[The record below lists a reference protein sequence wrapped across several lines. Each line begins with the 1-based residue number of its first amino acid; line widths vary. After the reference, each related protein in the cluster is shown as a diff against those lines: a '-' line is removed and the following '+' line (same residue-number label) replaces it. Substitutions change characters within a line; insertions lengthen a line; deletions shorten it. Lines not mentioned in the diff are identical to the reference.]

1 MTIDDSAI
9 RLEWSRRDRRAV
21 GAVAVQFAINGMF
34 GASIAPRLP
43 ELRDQIGVSTRTIG
57 LFLTLTAV
65 SGLAASIS
73 IGRVVS
79 FLGTRRV
86 MLVGGIAAAVSLA
99 LVGLGSSWPLVLV
112 GLTGLM
118 FFDVYV
124 DVAMNMQGSWLS
136 ARRHHPIMNRLHGL
150 WSVGCVIGGVVAGT
164 LAGSTVSLRSH
175 LLVTAAVLAA
185 LSTGVAALL
194 LPVDE
199 RHADEPEADAGE
211 ASVRAGSGRFF
222 LAGMTAVVLETVGLS
237 WAAFRV
243 TDDLDGSSSAAA
255 LAYVAVVGGMAIGR
269 FAGDHLEHW
278 WGSDTLMRRSAT
290 VAVIGLALAGL
301 LPAEWLVVVAFLVGG
316 LGIATLMPRLYDL
329 AARAGNGGASGL
341 GVLTAGIRT
350 ATIVAPATIAAV
362 ASSASVGVAIVLA
375 AALAGLGFLVTT
387 RAARP
392 AVTRA

>member
-1 MTIDDSAI
+1 MTGTDTEN
-9 RLEWSRRDRRAV
+9 RPGWSLRDRRAV

-57 LFLTLTAV
+57 LFLTVTAV
-65 SGLAASIS
+65 TGLAASIS
-73 IGRVVS
+73 VGRIVRL
-79 FLGTRRV
+79 LGTRRV
-86 MLVGGIAAAVSLA
+86 MLVGGVAAAASLA
-99 LVGLGSSWPLVLV
+99 VVGLGTSWPLVLV

-175 LLVTAAVLAA
+175 LLVTAAILAA
-185 LSTGVAALL
+185 LSTAVTSML

-199 RHADEPEADAGE
+199 RHADEVTIESDAERPPRQGT
-211 ASVRAGSGRFF
+211 GRFF

-278 WGSDTLMRRSAT
+278 WGSDRLMRRSAT
-290 VAVIGLALAGL
+290 LAVVGLAFAGIV
-301 LPAEWLVVVAFLVGG
+301 PAEWLVVVAFLLGG

-362 ASSASVGVAIVLA
+362 ASAASVGLAIIVAS
-375 AALAGLGFLVTT
+375 ALAGVGFLVTT
-387 RAARP
+387 RSARG
-392 AVTRA
+392 

>member
-1 MTIDDSAI
+1 MTGTDTENRPS
-9 RLEWSRRDRRAV
+9 WSSRDRRAV

-57 LFLTLTAV
+57 LFLTVTAV
-65 SGLAASIS
+65 TGLAASIS
-73 IGRVVS
+73 VGRIVRL
-79 FLGTRRV
+79 LGTRRV
-86 MLVGGIAAAVSLA
+86 MLVGGIAAAASLA
-99 LVGLGSSWPLVLV
+99 VVGLGTSWPLVLV

-175 LLVTAAVLAA
+175 LLVTAAILAA
-185 LSTGVAALL
+185 LSTAVTSML

-199 RHADEPEADAGE
+199 RHADEVTIESDAEQPARQGT
-211 ASVRAGSGRFF
+211 SRFF

-278 WGSDTLMRRSAT
+278 WGSDRLMRRSAT
-290 VAVIGLALAGL
+290 LAVVGLAFAGIV
-301 LPAEWLVVVAFLVGG
+301 PAEWLVVVAFLLGG

-362 ASSASVGVAIVLA
+362 ASAASVGLAIIVAS
-375 AALAGLGFLVTT
+375 ALAGVGFLATT
-387 RAARP
+387 RS
-392 AVTRA
+392 TRG

>member
-1 MTIDDSAI
+1 MASADADN
-9 RLEWSRRDRRAV
+9 RPEWSTRDRRAV
-21 GAVAVQFAINGMF
+21 AAVAVQFAINGMF

-65 SGLAASIS
+65 SGLVASVS
-73 IGRVVS
+73 IGTVVRL
-79 FLGTRRV
+79 LGTRRV
-86 MLVGGIAAAVSLA
+86 MLVGGIAAAASLA
-99 LVGLGSSWPLVLV
+99 LVGLGTSWPLVLV

-164 LAGSTVSLRSH
+164 LAGSTIGLRSH
-175 LLVTAAVLAA
+175 LLVTAVVLAA
-185 LSTGVAALL
+185 LSTAVASML

-199 RHADEPEADAGE
+199 RHADEPSDTAGDA
-211 ASVRAGSGRFF
+211 AAPRSGTRRFF

-255 LAYVAVVGGMAIGR
+255 LAYVGVVGGMAIGR

-278 WGSDTLMRRSAT
+278 WGSDRLMRRSAT
-290 VAVIGLALAGL
+290 LAVVGLACAGV
-301 LPAEWLVVVAFLVGG
+301 LPAEWLVVVAFLFGG

-329 AARAGNGGASGL
+329 AARAGNGGATGL

-362 ASSASVGVAIVLA
+362 ASVASVGSAVLIA
-375 AALAGLGFLVTT
+375 AAVAGVGFLVTT
-387 RAARP
+387 RSSQG
-392 AVTRA
+392 